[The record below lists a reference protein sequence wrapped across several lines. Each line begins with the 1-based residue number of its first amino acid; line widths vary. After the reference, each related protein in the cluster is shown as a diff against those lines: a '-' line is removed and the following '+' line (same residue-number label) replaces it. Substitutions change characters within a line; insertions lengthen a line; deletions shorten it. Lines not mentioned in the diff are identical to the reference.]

1 MELLIRAVTLADMPA
16 IEEIQRVNPTSAQW
30 NPVDYLAYDTRVA
43 LVGGEVVGFM
53 SVQNIPPD
61 EVDILNLAVHRG
73 SQRRGVAT
81 ALLNALEARTQH
93 LDVRE
98 SNSGAIAFYSRHGFR
113 KCGHRRRYYSR
124 PTEDSIMMSRRL
136 SPPLEP
142 AVTGL

>member
-1 MELLIRAVTLADMPA
+1 MEPLIRPVALADMAA

-43 LVGGEVVGFM
+43 VVDGAVAGFIA
-53 SVQNIPPD
+53 VQNIPPD

-81 ALLNALEARTQH
+81 ALLHAIEARIQH

-113 KCGHRRRYYSR
+113 KCGHRRGYYSR

-136 SPPLEP
+136 PAPPKP
-142 AVTGL
+142 VVTGL